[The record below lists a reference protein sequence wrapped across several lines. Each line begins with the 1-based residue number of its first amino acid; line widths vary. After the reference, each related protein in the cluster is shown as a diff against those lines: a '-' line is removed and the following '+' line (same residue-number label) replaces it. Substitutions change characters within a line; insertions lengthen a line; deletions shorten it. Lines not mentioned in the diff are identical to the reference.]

1 MSTIKLPY
9 IRHHLSAEKEGL
21 VRLLSKPSDAQGISA
36 AVSVVVV
43 YVAAGFLILSS
54 NVWFLQVLGF
64 LGMSCAMIRG
74 GFLVHE
80 ASHHTLMKTRK
91 WNSIFGV
98 AFGIPIAMPMTM
110 YGYFHR
116 IHHAYER
123 TERDPGNLEHLAKK
137 LHIHPTLLQWL
148 ILIGGTELSILQTIL
163 TALLM
168 IVRNKRRDILIEYS
182 LVGLFFLSV
191 FSLFTLTEF
200 IAVWVI
206 PFLLAA
212 TAMNVRIIAEH
223 ELPKSLESQFTRTRT
238 VVSNRLVQWILY
250 NGNFHLEHHLY
261 PKVPAYNLPKL
272 HQLLQEEFR
281 TANSSIYS
289 GYMAFMWDYCVASW
303 QRLLK
308 SKTSNNRSAL

>member
-9 IRHHLSAEKEGL
+9 VRHHLSAEKEGL
-21 VRLLSKPSDAQGISA
+21 VRLLSKPSDAQGMYA
-36 AVSVVVV
+36 AVSVVAV
-43 YVAAGFLILSS
+43 YAGSALLILWSS
-54 NVWFLQVLGF
+54 LWFLQILGII
-64 LGMSCAMIRG
+64 GMSCAMIRG

-91 WNSIFGV
+91 WNAVFGV
-98 AFGIPIAMPMTM
+98 AFGIPIAMPVTI

-123 TERDPGNLEHLAKK
+123 TERDPGNLEFMAQK

-148 ILIGGTELSILQTIL
+148 VLIVGTELSILQTVL
-163 TALLM
+163 TALVM
-168 IVRNKRRDILIEYS
+168 VVRSKRRDILVEYL
-182 LVGLFFLSV
+182 LVALFFFSV
-191 FSLFTLTEF
+191 FSFITLTEF
-200 IAVWVI
+200 MVVWVL

-223 ELPKSLESQFTRTRT
+223 ELPVSLESQFTRTRT
-238 VVSNRLVQWILY
+238 VVSNRLIQWILY

-261 PKVPAYNLPKL
+261 PKVPAYNLPRL
-272 HQLLQEEFR
+272 HRLLQEEFR

-289 GYMAFMWDYCVASW
+289 GYGAFMRDYMMMSW
-303 QRLLK
+303 QRLR
-308 SKTSNNRSAL
+308 TPTITP